1 MERMEHADI
10 RRVLVLGAGK
20 VGGTIADLLAQ
31 VYRLPVTLAD
41 RQPPASADTDRLVRR
56 IALDVDEAAA
66 LDASLAAHDA
76 VINALPFFLAERVAR
91 AAAAQGR
98 PYFDL
103 TEDIAATAAIRSLG
117 PQARAVL
124 MPQCGLAPGVIGMLG
139 GHLAQRFD
147 TLLDLR
153 LRVGALTRHATNSL
167 RYNFTWSID
176 GVLNEYCQPCDA
188 IVQGQPTQVRPLE
201 GYETF
206 TLGGE
211 EFEAFNTSGGLG
223 TLCETLAGRV
233 RNLDYKT
240 IRYPGHRDAM
250 QFLLH
255 DLRLVERRDLL
266 RQVLEHAVPHSRQ
279 DLVIVFASA
288 TGLRGGRLE
297 QETRLARITGGLLRG
312 QRRTAIELT
321 TAAGVVGVL
330 ELLRSGRLPARG
342 FVRQEQVALRDFLG
356 TKVGHYYQ
364 GLDDGE
370 LAPPDSAR
378 GGARG
383 RYGPGVS
390 SAQR

>member
-1 MERMEHADI
+1 MEHADI

-20 VGGTIADLLAQ
+20 VGSTVADLLAQ
-31 VYRLPVTLAD
+31 AHGLPVTLAD
-41 RQPPASADTDRLVRR
+41 RVHPPPPAGAKADRLVRR
-56 IALDVDEAAA
+56 VTADVDDAPA
-66 LDASLAAHDA
+66 LDALLATHDA
-76 VINALPFFLAERVAR
+76 VVNALPFFLAERVAR
-91 AAAAQGR
+91 AAAARGLH
-98 PYFDL
+98 YFDL
-103 TEDIAATAAIRSLG
+103 TEDIAATQAIRRLG

-124 MPQCGLAPGVIGMLG
+124 MPQCGLAPGVVGMLG
-139 GHLAQRFD
+139 GHLAQRFE
-147 TLLDLR
+147 TLYDLR

-176 GVLNEYCQPCDA
+176 GVINEYCHPCDA
-188 IVQGQPTQVRPLE
+188 IVQGEPVQVQPLE
-201 GYETF
+201 GHETF
-206 TLGGE
+206 TLAGE

-240 IRYPGHRDAM
+240 IRYPGHRAAM

-288 TGLRGGRLE
+288 TGLRGGRFE

-330 ELLRSGRLPARG
+330 ELLRAGRLPAQG
-342 FVRQEQVALRDFLG
+342 FVRQEQVALRDFLA
-356 TKVGHYYQ
+356 TKVGHYYA

-370 LAPPDSAR
+370 SAPQQDLRA
-378 GGARG
+378 A
-383 RYGPGVS
+383 
-390 SAQR
+390 